1 MRSHSG
7 RPTPPPQ
14 FKKQGRIHCSPSM
27 ILCVCFCRPTEQIN
41 QCWMN
46 VCTLGWPTP
55 PPRFTSIADVCK
67 AEKPFADGED
77 RRRVSKQVSTH
88 VKGQFVTGYYL
99 QGPCVFEIPQRRDKS
114 SFENQIRTDF
124 HPMCLFPVLVSV
136 PRPPPIES

>member
-46 VCTLGWPTP
+46 VCALGWPTP

-67 AEKPFADGED
+67 AEKTFADGED

-99 QGPCVFEIPQRRDKS
+99 QGPCVFEIPQGHWYFFCTVIKPTCTTAGSMGRAPCKLPSDRGWG
-114 SFENQIRTDF
+114 I
-124 HPMCLFPVLVSV
+124 
-136 PRPPPIES
+136 